1 MPTYDFKCSSCDEE
15 WEAFYKIDD
24 RNIPLENPCPK
35 CDAEVGSVTQK
46 MGSGGIGD
54 AIRMGLQKPP
64 EGFNEVLRNIS
75 AVSPNNT
82 MKIRD

>member
-1 MPTYDFKCSSCDEE
+1 MPTYDFQCSECKEV
-15 WEAFYKIDD
+15 WEAFYKIAD
-24 RNIPLENPCPK
+24 RDTPLNEPCPK
-35 CDAEVGSVTQK
+35 CDAEDTVTQK

-54 AIRMGLQKPP
+54 AVRMGLQKPP
-64 EGFNEVLRNIS
+64 DGFNEVLRNIS